1 MSVINLLSNPARVET
16 PFIEVQIGDHTF
28 GVRTS
33 ATQITFPNF
42 IRSIQITK
50 INGTVNRYT
59 LTLDYP
65 ITSNESDPNF
75 FEKVLSSVA
84 DTRKMYVTYGDL
96 STPTYIYKKEEVL
109 ITKVSSAFSASP
121 VLTYVITGT
130 SASSLGTVGNFTF
143 PGYANEKPSTVL
155 RDILYKYNNKYGLLE
170 LFPGMANRT
179 KVESNALI
187 PTNDMAVRID
197 AKVGI
202 SILEYLAYLV
212 SIMKTSEV
220 SKNSLIKKSLFSFTI
235 IDDVTGEFD
244 GVYFKIYEV
253 GADTAYSQKIDT
265 YTVDIGYP
273 SQNIVTSFELDT
285 DNSYSMLYK
294 YNDKISTSSYAERID
309 DNGKLVQIYSPS
321 IGSSKT
327 QFISTEAQKSW
338 WTKMTEFP
346 VKASMTLKGL
356 LRPAILMSYLKVNV
370 LFYGRR
376 HVSSGMYIITKQV
389 DTIDSSGYRTALS
402 LTRISGDTEYD

>member
-33 ATQITFPNF
+33 ATQITFPNY

-65 ITSNESDPNF
+65 LTSSESDPNF

-84 DTRKMYVTYGDL
+84 DTRTMYVTYGDL

-109 ITKVSSAFSASP
+109 ITKVSTAFSASP
-121 VLTYVITGT
+121 VLTYTITGT
-130 SASSLGTVGNFTF
+130 SASSLGAVGNFTF
-143 PGYANEKPSTVL
+143 PGYTNTKPSTVL

-187 PTNDMAVRID
+187 PTNDMAVNIE

-202 SILEYLAYLV
+202 SILDYLAYLV

-220 SKNSLIKKSLFSFTI
+220 SRNNLIKKSLFSFTV

-253 GADTAYSQKIDT
+253 SADTAYSQKIDT

-273 SQNIVTSFELDT
+273 SQNIVTSFELSD

-327 QFISTEAQKSW
+327 QFISTESQKAW

-389 DTIDSSGYRTALS
+389 DTIDYNGYRTALS

>member
-1 MSVINLLSNPARVET
+1 M
-16 PFIEVQIGDHTF
+16 
-28 GVRTS
+28 
-33 ATQITFPNF
+33 
-42 IRSIQITK
+42 
-50 INGTVNRYT
+50 
-59 LTLDYP
+59 
-65 ITSNESDPNF
+65 
-75 FEKVLSSVA
+75 
-84 DTRKMYVTYGDL
+84 
-96 STPTYIYKKEEVL
+96 
-109 ITKVSSAFSASP
+109 
-121 VLTYVITGT
+121 
-130 SASSLGTVGNFTF
+130 
-143 PGYANEKPSTVL
+143 
-155 RDILYKYNNKYGLLE
+155 
-170 LFPGMANRT
+170 
-179 KVESNALI
+179 
-187 PTNDMAVRID
+187 
-197 AKVGI
+197 
-202 SILEYLAYLV
+202 
-212 SIMKTSEV
+212 
-220 SKNSLIKKSLFSFTI
+220 
-235 IDDVTGEFD
+235 TGEFD

-273 SQNIVTSFELDT
+273 SQNIVTSFELSD